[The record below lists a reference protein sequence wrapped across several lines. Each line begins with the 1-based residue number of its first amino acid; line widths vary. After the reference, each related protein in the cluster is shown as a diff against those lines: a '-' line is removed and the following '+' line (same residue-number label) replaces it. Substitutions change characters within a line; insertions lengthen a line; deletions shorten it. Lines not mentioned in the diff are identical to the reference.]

1 MTRLD
6 QFGMTWLGLYGMTL
20 LGGGHT
26 LVMSQLGGGGGGGFL
41 FHLLHELG
49 QCGRVWLGQC
59 GLVWLG

>member
-1 MTRLD
+1 MTWLGSCGMTR
-6 QFGMTWLGLYGMTL
+6 LGLYGMTL
-20 LGGGHT
+20 LGGGQT
-26 LVMSQLGGGGGGGFL
+26 LVTSQLGGGWGGGFL